1 MEFAWLLLFVALGGL
16 RGARGLQEVDVFPS
30 RGGDIRDFTVAARW
44 VYVVTGDY
52 LYQLNH
58 SLGLLHSLTQRGEYM
73 ASSIR
78 FNRASEGGTSTFS
91 VNTLAP
97 LVERN
102 LLFTCGALNS
112 GYCETLN
119 LTDITQIIS
128 GEDFELSPFVPKGIS
143 VGFVVDVNGKSYI
156 LAAAEGMNETRFGD
170 YPKKSRI
177 RLHNTHDGQVGKLLS
192 AIDGRDSP
200 EIVAHAH
207 GVQFVDGFQIK
218 STIFIFSNLNY
229 DAPKVRLLWFA
240 SKTSKTETLRSLRG
254 ATLVCCEG
262 GKARQRLVSSSVI
275 PGDQPVLWA
284 GIFTDHDVT
293 ITELAVYDVSPPT
306 EAVTY
311 TDPDFGFKQEP
322 WKGDVPITLRPR
334 RVLLRHRFMTSVLAV
349 KLNNWLIVFI
359 GTGDGQLLK
368 LTVDAKLQ
376 AQCLSVIWKAPD
388 DRRVFPKM
396 HLDPVGRKHVFVAV
410 RDKLMRVPVSQ
421 CVQHSSLQSCWNARD
436 PYCGWC
442 GALTRCSFEDE
453 CPSSLWLSVPDDL
466 SQRRMLSHS
475 FQEDAEGKITLVV
488 FTHLK
493 RGGAPANFSC
503 RFDSSVGVL
512 GGLGYKYPEC
522 TCLLPPVIAGL
533 RVSVTLSLG
542 EVDVTEELNLLNCS
556 GITGAPTPLL
566 CSQCLAAGCGWSN
579 GACTWTRSGALN
591 MSICQGLQTGVD
603 SLPEIFNITPSEMS
617 FYGKNNAVLTGRNLG
632 HVIGVRLQG
641 HLDCSAKDG
650 KRRMNITVSN
660 LKFVNEVIHS
670 HTDERSL
677 QFESLAADR
686 DPFSST
692 VTLRVANH
700 TLACPTAIRYLPEP
714 QFTDFISAPAADHL
728 RLTIEKK
735 SDELQMAPEDL
746 RVKGV
751 QGGEDYDCVI
761 TKIERSSGTDFIT
774 CVIQI
779 SSDAEITA
787 VKIMYGSQTK
797 VLTHFDYLKL
807 LLLLLVV
814 PLIVGTGVG
823 VYCWQKR
830 SLTARMNNLIEV
842 LEMDIRNDIRQG
854 FVDMQTED
862 SDLIENVGAIP
873 FLDYKHFAA
882 KIFFPEGGSLM
893 TACLKDIS
901 QDPRKM
907 EKQDDGCGRLAQ
919 LLREPLFLTSMVH
932 TLEEQKSFTIQHK
945 CTVASVLTVALHRDL
960 GYLTEVMEQLLR
972 AAMEQPSNG
981 QHKMVLRRTQS
992 IVEKV
997 LTNWMSICLYGFLR
1011 ESAGQHLYFLVSA
1024 LTQQIAKG
1032 PVDSVTE
1039 KALYTLSEDWLL
1051 WQAQDF
1057 TAVKLQAVFMVGG
1070 DGQLSE
1076 PLEVEALSCDTV
1088 DQVKLKILAVFKA
1101 KFGFAYN
1108 IPLRDI
1114 RLELEQGPGVFVALE
1129 EVDRSS
1135 EVIGEVTMLNT
1146 LRHYKV
1152 PAKVTVKVLSTG
1164 CHPPL
1169 VSQSSVKDDQ
1179 NFSVKYF
1186 HLIDPD
1192 VCEDQGMNPERK
1204 KLKLKEVHLTKLLS
1218 TKVAVHS
1225 YVVNLFRGIWG
1236 VGPGKAPPA
1245 IKHFFDFLDGQ
1256 AARMKIADP
1265 EVLHIWKTN
1274 SLPLRFWVNI
1284 LKNPQFVFDM
1294 DKSDHLDG
1302 CLSVIAQAFM
1312 DSFSLTDT
1320 KLGKHAPTN
1329 KLLYAKDIPQFKQ
1342 EVKAYYNCVREQQ
1355 PITTAEFKDFLLEE
1369 SRKHDN
1375 EFNEPAALR
1384 ELYKFI
1390 HQYFTEIEQKL
1401 EHSGAPAE
1409 LKEQLKQVK
1418 NQFDGQKS
1426 CSWD

>member
-603 SLPEIFNITPSEMS
+603 SL
-617 FYGKNNAVLTGRNLG
+617 
-632 HVIGVRLQG
+632 
-641 HLDCSAKDG
+641 
-650 KRRMNITVSN
+650 
-660 LKFVNEVIHS
+660 
-670 HTDERSL
+670 
-677 QFESLAADR
+677 
-686 DPFSST
+686 
-692 VTLRVANH
+692 
-700 TLACPTAIRYLPEP
+700 
-714 QFTDFISAPAADHL
+714 
-728 RLTIEKK
+728 KK